1 MATKL
6 KPKLPITLNVFKNNL
21 QVNAYET
28 MKFWFLLLSG
38 VAIARILVFVVVL
51 LIAGSFGALVSFGA
65 SKDPKVPFGKRR
77 HYLAKAISL
86 LARVMLFSLGFHWIT
101 IDNREKTK
109 ANVVAVGPHT
119 GLMDSFFITWYF
131 LPSPVSKF
139 EVSKIPIFGSLCLA
153 LQTIFVDRKD
163 SKGGPYSRKAALD
176 TINRRAQ
183 PNSGFPRVVLFPEG
197 TTTNGDALIEYKKG
211 AFAPGQPVTPVLL
224 KYTSKYYN
232 PAAVGQNESNMSVI
246 RCFFQFQNT
255 ISATVM
261 DAYVPN
267 EEEKKDHE
275 LFASNVRDLM
285 AKELKIPTTE
295 HSYAD
300 LFFQEYLIKA
310 KRLVEHDFVFKDV
323 KRILDLNL
331 EDVKNLC
338 DRFFE
343 IGTAKN
349 NFVSIDEFNALSV
362 GVAEVG
368 DKYHNYRERLFAFF
382 CNGCG
387 DAGRL
392 EFKDFFEAV
401 IMVSDM
407 GDVEN
412 RINFAFTLFDTEMAD
427 QVDTGAGSTFAGV
440 FEGRSDYFNK
450 FGKDGKLD
458 FGAFNSAFSGDEGA
472 SLLKVVTDS
481 LSEKLGIT
489 LEKICAT
496 RIPEEVKVK
505 PQAASTSTEDVKI
518 EMR

>member
-1 MATKL
+1 
-6 KPKLPITLNVFKNNL
+6 
-21 QVNAYET
+21 
-28 MKFWFLLLSG
+28 
-38 VAIARILVFVVVL
+38 
-51 LIAGSFGALVSFGA
+51 
-65 SKDPKVPFGKRR
+65 
-77 HYLAKAISL
+77 
-86 LARVMLFSLGFHWIT
+86 
-101 IDNREKTK
+101 
-109 ANVVAVGPHT
+109 
-119 GLMDSFFITWYF
+119 
-131 LPSPVSKF
+131 
-139 EVSKIPIFGSLCLA
+139 
-153 LQTIFVDRKD
+153 
-163 SKGGPYSRKAALD
+163 
-176 TINRRAQ
+176 
-183 PNSGFPRVVLFPEG
+183 
-197 TTTNGDALIEYKKG
+197 
-211 AFAPGQPVTPVLL
+211 
-224 KYTSKYYN
+224 
-232 PAAVGQNESNMSVI
+232 MSVI

>member
-86 LARVMLFSLGFHWIT
+86 LARVSEKKRSDPHSLFCLQLTHFIFISHPVSPQVMLFSLGFHWIT

-232 PAAVGQNESNMSVI
+232 PAG
-246 RCFFQFQNT
+246 
-255 ISATVM
+255 
-261 DAYVPN
+261 
-267 EEEKKDHE
+267 
-275 LFASNVRDLM
+275 
-285 AKELKIPTTE
+285 
-295 HSYAD
+295 
-300 LFFQEYLIKA
+300 
-310 KRLVEHDFVFKDV
+310 
-323 KRILDLNL
+323 
-331 EDVKNLC
+331 
-338 DRFFE
+338 
-343 IGTAKN
+343 
-349 NFVSIDEFNALSV
+349 
-362 GVAEVG
+362 
-368 DKYHNYRERLFAFF
+368 ER
-382 CNGCG
+382 
-387 DAGRL
+387 
-392 EFKDFFEAV
+392 
-401 IMVSDM
+401 
-407 GDVEN
+407 
-412 RINFAFTLFDTEMAD
+412 
-427 QVDTGAGSTFAGV
+427 
-440 FEGRSDYFNK
+440 
-450 FGKDGKLD
+450 
-458 FGAFNSAFSGDEGA
+458 A
-472 SLLKVVTDS
+472 SLLEDEHTRDEVR
-481 LSEKLGIT
+481 EI
-489 LEKICAT
+489 AT
-496 RIPEEVKVK
+496 RHNIM
-505 PQAASTSTEDVKI
+505 ATSTTKL
-518 EMR
+518 